1 MGKENLSQT
10 KTGGISNEVGSLES
24 QDSERYSR
32 YSVDK
37 EAGLATCRVCQCAES
52 DKRGDAALGFL
63 GITAPLQESL
73 KSNGEIQPDVKQVQK
88 DGESAKNVGRESGFV
103 EFISPDGEVF
113 ICNADLEMGTCNSQD
128 ALIELGCCCKS
139 DLALVHYACALKWF
153 VNHGST
159 VCEICGHVAKNMR
172 IADFKKVVVSLKDYE
187 ALRER
192 TASGEPSPAQVH
204 TSSVVDPDAVAA
216 IRRQRLSEISLWF
229 SPHGHNIHHNSN
241 SNAVSQFV
249 SEQPLNTVTE
259 EVVTAENPATK
270 WAVEGTGILLATG
283 LLTVT
288 LAWLIAPRVG
298 KSGVEGSDGLFCP
311 FVCYIYQIG
320 KWKMFLV
327 EITLALFDRLRFD
340 VQKTA
345 RSGLHILLG
354 GICALTVVV
363 FFRFI
368 VLTRI
373 KYGPA
378 RYWAILFVF
387 WFLVFGIWASR
398 THGAHTT

>member
-1 MGKENLSQT
+1 MGKETQSQS
-10 KTGGISNEVGSLES
+10 KSGVSDEGCSPSDSDNLES
-24 QDSERYSR
+24 YSR
-32 YSVDK
+32 HSSEKDV
-37 EAGLATCRVCQCAES
+37 GLGTCRVCQCVES
-52 DKRGDAALGFL
+52 EKRGDAALEFL
-63 GITAPLQESL
+63 DIVPPLQEAC
-73 KSNGEIQPDVKQVQK
+73 KSNGEMNPDKKVIVKNA
-88 DGESAKNVGRESGFV
+88 ESDVSVKKNVRESRLV
-103 EFISPDGEVF
+103 ELVSPDGEVL
-113 ICNADLEMGTCNSQD
+113 ICNVDLEMGSCDHQD
-128 ALIELGCCCKS
+128 TLIELGCSCKN

-159 VCEICGHVAKNMR
+159 VCEICGHVAKNIR
-172 IADFKKVVVSLKDYE
+172 TADFRKVVVSLKEYE

-192 TASGEPSPAQVH
+192 TASGEPNPAHVQ
-204 TSSVVDPDAVAA
+204 TSTGVDPDAVAA

-229 SPHGHNIHHNSN
+229 GPHNNSN
-241 SNAVSQFV
+241 NNNHAPVSQAV
-249 SEQPLNTVTE
+249 SEQSLNTVTE
-259 EVVTAENPATK
+259 DVTPAENLAAK

-298 KSGVEGSDGLFCP
+298 K
-311 FVCYIYQIG
+311 
-320 KWKMFLV
+320 
-327 EITLALFDRLRFD
+327 
-340 VQKTA
+340 KTA

-363 FFRFI
+363 FFRFF

-398 THGAHTT
+398 THGAHST